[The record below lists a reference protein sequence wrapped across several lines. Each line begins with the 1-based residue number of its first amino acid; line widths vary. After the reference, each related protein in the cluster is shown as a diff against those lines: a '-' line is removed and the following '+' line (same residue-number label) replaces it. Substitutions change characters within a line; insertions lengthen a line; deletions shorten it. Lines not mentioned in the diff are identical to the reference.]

1 MVSNRNPIIL
11 SLDST
16 VDLVEHLLA
25 RDSPATT
32 LIVCSTRD
40 AFLQQLC
47 TSMPPAE
54 PGAVQPPP
62 PQDDHDMSRPI
73 SLNYRFYN
81 TIGLIAQSKK
91 VTLAFCPSL
100 EHFRAYISVF
110 RRQRQSSHQQEHVN
124 LPCRSR
130 PVLAVLGLIA
140 LHCDTREFS
149 AQGIAKNLAL
159 TVEIAVRQGV
169 DLTLCECAVVGR
181 ENASGSRLWD
191 AEVPLL
197 SGQTRVTGTE
207 SAHTGRTV
215 KVHQIARRC
224 LCKEVPKS
232 DPGKPVPNQP

>member
-1 MVSNRNPIIL
+1 MPLDMVSNRSPIIL

-16 VDLVEHLLA
+16 GDLVEHLLA
-25 RDSPATT
+25 RDAPATT

-47 TSMPPAE
+47 AAVTSTE
-54 PGAVQPPP
+54 QGTEQPPS
-62 PQDDHDMSRPI
+62 PQDDHGMDYHI
-73 SLNYRFYN
+73 SSNCRFYN

-110 RRQRQSSHQQEHVN
+110 RRRRLPSPQQEHGR
-124 LPCRSR
+124 LSYRSR

-140 LHCDTREFS
+140 LHYDTKEFS

-159 TVEIAVRQGV
+159 TVEIAAREGFN
-169 DLTLCECAVVGR
+169 LTLCECVVVGR
-181 ENASGSRLWD
+181 ENASGGRLWD

-197 SGQTRVTGTE
+197 SGQTLVAGTE

-215 KVHQIARRC
+215 KVNQVARRWFYF
-224 LCKEVPKS
+224 V
-232 DPGKPVPNQP
+232 